1 MRSIRLFVAVLLSAI
16 AIVGCAGGSK
26 YDKFGYSTVEKD
38 GRLYVFPSNSAEYQ
52 LFTKTGEMGKSVT
65 LVGKGPDGM
74 TIIAPDKKVID
85 SYMGN

>member
-16 AIVGCAGGSK
+16 AIVGCAAGSK

>member
-1 MRSIRLFVAVLLSAI
+1 MRSIRLFVAVLFSAL
-16 AIVGCAGGSK
+16 ALAGCASGK

-52 LFTKTGEMGKSVT
+52 VFSKTGEMGKSVT